1 MEGMESDV
9 TQPKAQIT
17 VRAEDTGDPVL
28 TILLRGP

>member
-9 TQPKAQIT
+9 TQPKAQTI
-17 VRAEDTGDPVL
+17 VRAEDTGGPAL